1 MEIVE
6 SILLTGIGAT
16 LVMDLWS
23 LLRERW
29 LGIPRPDYGLVG
41 RWVGHMPQ
49 GRFRHA
55 AIKAA
60 APVRGERG
68 LGWGVHYLTGMVFAG
83 LLVAGWGVDWLRA
96 PTLVPA
102 LAVGTGTVAAPFL
115 LMQPG
120 MGAGIAARRTPN
132 PAAAR
137 RQSLV
142 THAVFGLGLYA
153 AGWLARALLPL

>member
-1 MEIVE
+1 MEIAL
-6 SILLTGIGAT
+6 STLLIGTGAT

-23 LLRERW
+23 LVRERW

-41 RWVGHMPQ
+41 RWVGHMRH
-49 GRFRHA
+49 GCFRHP

-60 APVRGERG
+60 APVPGERW
-68 LGWGVHYLTGMVFAG
+68 LGWAVHYLTGMAFAG
-83 LLVAGWGVDWLRA
+83 LLLAGWGLDWVRA

-102 LAVGTGTVAAPFL
+102 LAVGVGTVAAPFL

-120 MGAGIAARRTPN
+120 MGAGLAARRTPN

-142 THAVFGLGLYA
+142 THAVFGFGLYA
-153 AGWLARALLPL
+153 AGWLARVLLLS

>member
-1 MEIVE
+1 MDIVV
-6 SILLTGIGAT
+6 STLLIGTGAT

-23 LLRERW
+23 LVRGRW

-41 RWVGHMPQ
+41 RWVGHMRH
-49 GRFRHA
+49 GRFRHP

-60 APVRGERG
+60 PPVRGERW
-68 LGWGVHYLTGMVFAG
+68 LGWGVHYLTGVAFAG
-83 LLVAGWGVDWLRA
+83 LLLAGWGLDWVRA
-96 PTLVPA
+96 PTLLPA
-102 LAVGTGTVAAPFL
+102 LAVGLGTVAAPFL

-120 MGAGIAARRTPN
+120 MGAGLAARRAPD

-142 THAVFGLGLYA
+142 THAVFGLGLYV
-153 AGWLARALLPL
+153 AGWLAQALLLS

>member
-1 MEIVE
+1 MAIAA

-23 LLRERW
+23 FIRGRW

-60 APVRGERG
+60 APVRGERV
-68 LGWGVHYLTGMVFAG
+68 LGWGVHYLTGVAFAG

-96 PTLVPA
+96 PTLAPA
-102 LAVGTGTVAAPFL
+102 LAVGIGTIAAPFL

-120 MGAGIAARRTPN
+120 MGAGLAARRTPN

-142 THAVFGLGLYA
+142 THAVFGFGLYA
-153 AGWLARALLPL
+153 AGWLARALLPF

>member
-1 MEIVE
+1 MEIVG
-6 SILLTGIGAT
+6 STLLIGTGAT

-23 LLRERW
+23 LVRERW

-41 RWVGHMPQ
+41 RWVGHMRH

-60 APVRGERG
+60 PPLPGERW
-68 LGWGVHYLTGMVFAG
+68 LGWGVHYLTGVAFAG
-83 LLVAGWGVDWLRA
+83 LLLAGWGLHWVQA
-96 PTLVPA
+96 PTLAPA
-102 LAVGTGTVAAPFL
+102 LLVGVGTVAAPFL

-120 MGAGIAARRTPN
+120 MGAGVAARRTPN

-153 AGWLARALLPL
+153 AGWLARALLLS

>member
-1 MEIVE
+1 MDTVLC
-6 SILLTGIGAT
+6 ILLIGGGAT

-23 LLRERW
+23 LVRERW

-41 RWVGHMPQ
+41 RWIGHMRH

-60 APVRGERG
+60 APVRGERW
-68 LGWGVHYLTGMVFAG
+68 LGWGVHYLTGWVFAG
-83 LLVAGWGVDWLRA
+83 LLLAGWGLAWVREPALG
-96 PTLVPA
+96 PA
-102 LAVGTGTVAAPFL
+102 LAVGVGTVAAPFL

-120 MGAGIAARRTPN
+120 MGAGLAARRTPN

-153 AGWLARALLPL
+153 AGWLARALLLS

>member
-1 MEIVE
+1 MDM
-6 SILLTGIGAT
+6 LLSTLLIGTGAT
-16 LVMDLWS
+16 LVMDFWS
-23 LLRERW
+23 LVRERW

-41 RWVGHMPQ
+41 RWVGHMRH

-60 APVRGERG
+60 PALRHERL
-68 LGWGVHYLTGMVFAG
+68 LGWGVHYLTGIGFAA
-83 LLVAGWGVDWLRA
+83 LLLGGWGLAWVREPALG
-96 PTLVPA
+96 PA
-102 LAVGTGTVAAPFL
+102 LAVGLCTVAAPFL

-120 MGAGIAARRTPN
+120 MGAGLAARRTPN
-132 PAAAR
+132 PVAAR

-153 AGWLARALLPL
+153 AGWLARGLLLS

>member
-1 MEIVE
+1 MDSVL
-6 SILLTGIGAT
+6 SVLLIGGGAT
-16 LVMDLWS
+16 AVMDLWS
-23 LLRERW
+23 LVRERW

-41 RWVGHMPQ
+41 RWIGHMPR

-55 AIKAA
+55 AIKT
-60 APVRGERG
+60 APAVRGERW
-68 LGWGVHYLTGMVFAG
+68 LGWGVHYLTGLAFAA
-83 LLVAGWGVDWLRA
+83 LLLAGWGLAWVRQ
-96 PTLVPA
+96 PA
-102 LAVGTGTVAAPFL
+102 LGPALLVGVGTVAAPFL

-120 MGAGIAARRTPN
+120 MGAGLAARRTPD

-153 AGWLARALLPL
+153 AGWLARALLA